1 MKKRWYS
8 LAFLVFAS
16 LSLAACSSTEE
27 AAKKIDAKKVELVTE
42 VVDKGE
48 VGSAV
53 ILTYPEEINGNK
65 LATSDFSV
73 FAGAKSRTIQAVYT
87 SEEQTAGTPSEKG
100 KYVVL
105 ELNPNDAN
113 ASTLVFDIE
122 KFINTRANLT
132 YTVAQTDEIE
142 SAKGTKYA
150 ATDAL
155 KISEIK
161 TPILDA
167 FKASTFEDGK
177 NKMQYRLFSPEVGE
191 NSSEKKPLVVY
202 LHGSGERGEDNEM
215 QLLGTDGPQTF
226 SGMSFQQTTPSYVL
240 APQVPW
246 DEAREGWFGKGQ
258 TEQVKKL
265 IDKVVSENDDI
276 DTSRIYISGV
286 SNGATGTW
294 KMLTENPNFFAAAM
308 PIAGYMYHEGSEF
321 IQVGSARYLAPDKA
335 DAAKIKDIPIW
346 TFQAEDDPVNS
357 VQGSLQAVKAIQ
369 DAGGKKVQM
378 TEYPSGLVAPNP
390 HASWEKAYNDSQAL
404 TWLVSNV
411 K

>member
-8 LAFLVFAS
+8 LLFLVFAS
-16 LSLAACSSTEE
+16 LSLAACSSNEE
-27 AAKKIDAKKVELVTE
+27 AAKKMNEKNVELITE

-53 ILTYPEEINGNK
+53 IITYPEEITGNK
-65 LATSDFSV
+65 LATADFSV
-73 FAGAKSRTIQAVYT
+73 FAGTKSRRIQTVYT
-87 SEEQTAGTPSEKG
+87 SEDKTTGTPSEKG

-105 ELNPNDAN
+105 ELDPNDAH
-113 ASTLVFDIE
+113 ASTLMFDME
-122 KFINTRANLT
+122 KFINTRANLK
-132 YTVAQTDEIE
+132 YTIMQNNEIE
-142 SAKGTKYA
+142 STKGTKFA

-155 KISEIK
+155 KISKVK
-161 TPILDA
+161 TPILET
-167 FKASTFEDGK
+167 FKAETFQDGE
-177 NKMQYRLFSPEVGE
+177 NKMQYRLFSPEAKE
-191 NSSEKKPLVVY
+191 NGSEKTPLIVY
-202 LHGSGERGEDNEM
+202 LHGSGERGDDNEM

-226 SGMSFQQTTPSYVL
+226 AGVQFQQTTPSYVL

-246 DEAREGWFGKGQ
+246 DEAREGWFGEGE

-265 IDKVVSENDDI
+265 IDKVISENDDI

-357 VQGSLQAVKAIQ
+357 FQGSLQAVKAVQ
-369 DAGGKKVQM
+369 EAGGKKIQM
-378 TEYPSGLVAPNP
+378 TAYPSSLVAPNP
-390 HASWEKAYNDSQAL
+390 HASWEKAYNNSQAL
-404 TWLVSNV
+404 IWLVSNV